1 MLKKNKWIFVF
12 LLVILAFGF
21 CSSSYVQKR
30 VDISG
35 LHDLASEITTD
46 FNPGSPQDLQSYVS
60 SVALE
65 KDTEPVF
72 QQSMQVSTLM
82 PAKWQ
87 IKRPSGAPLIME
99 KMTFPSMIQHK
110 NRTDTAVFYVYRTG
124 ELREKKVML
133 WIPGAGVS
141 DFAFCFIKKFF
152 FEELSRD
159 YNIVFY
165 VPPYHLERTEA
176 GKDNGAGLFT
186 SDHQKNIS
194 VLLNS
199 VRELRTM
206 IAYLRSKGVTRI
218 GSWGGSVGATMLL
231 LTAQVEEFDHMS
243 LMIPVIDL
251 ETVFFKNDYMSDVVT
266 KFEKA
271 GFSQALLAQAYAVVN
286 PVRYSLKM
294 NPDRVQIMYAEYDK
308 LTPAGETLS
317 FAKANKIKN
326 VIAYPRSHATI
337 LLTRKIYKDHGLF
350 LDALDKMK

>member
-1 MLKKNKWIFVF
+1 MLKKNKLIFIF
-12 LLVILAFGF
+12 LLVILAFSF
-21 CSSSYVQKR
+21 CSCSYVQKR

-46 FNPGSPQDLQSYVS
+46 FNPGSPQDLQAYVC
-60 SVALE
+60 SVSLE
-65 KDTEPVF
+65 KDTEPIF

-87 IKRPSGAPLIME
+87 IKHPSGDHLIME
-99 KMTFPSMIQHK
+99 KITFPSMIQHK

-124 ELREKKVML
+124 KLKQKKVML

-141 DFAFCFIKKFF
+141 DFAFGFIKKFF
-152 FEELSRD
+152 FEELSRH

-186 SDHQKNIS
+186 SDNEKNIS

-206 IAYLRSKGVTRI
+206 IHYLKSKGVTRM
-218 GSWGGSVGATMLL
+218 GGWGGSIGATMLL
-231 LTAQVEEFDHMS
+231 LTAQVEEFDHVS

-251 ETVFFKNDYMSDVVT
+251 ETVFFKNDYMSDVVRR
-266 KFEKA
+266 FEKA
-271 GFSQALLAQAYAVVN
+271 GFNPALLAQAYAVVN
-286 PVRYSLKM
+286 PVMYSLKM
-294 NPDRVQIMYAEYDK
+294 NPDRVQIMYAEYDQ
-308 LTPAGETLS
+308 LTQESETIA
-317 FAKANKIKN
+317 FAQVNKISN
-326 VIAYPRSHATI
+326 IIAYPRSHATI
-337 LLTRKIYKDHGLF
+337 LLISKIYKDHGLF
-350 LDALDKMK
+350 LDSLDGIK